1 MSNYDWELFKE
12 KMGVLGR
19 GMAKAVDRVGTSTG
33 EYWSEANADFEATN
47 PTVGDRVLRSVN
59 PMTSFGSALG
69 ALSDAAA
76 EGFPPR
82 DTAIA
87 LMQSLPTFGSVLTKT
102 GSAAAGAAKAIPA
115 ITVNDYLKTLRAFAL
130 STASSVAA
138 DEVQAAERNSPN
150 QLNK

>member
-12 KMGVLGR
+12 KMDVLGR
-19 GMAKAVDRVGTSTG
+19 GMAKAANRVGTTTG
-33 EYWSEANADFEATN
+33 DYWSKNNADFEAAN
-47 PTVGDRVLRSVN
+47 PTVGDRALRAMN

-69 ALSDAAA
+69 SMKDAAA
-76 EGFPPR
+76 AGFPPR

-87 LMQSLPTFGSVLTKT
+87 VMQSLPTFGSVLTKA

-115 ITVNDYLKTLRAFAL
+115 ITVNDYLKTLRTFAL
-130 STASSVAA
+130 SAASSAAA
-138 DEVQAAERNSPN
+138 DEVQAAERNSLD